1 MGVGLD
7 GDVDIVA
14 VIPGIPGPG
23 NADHPPMIDRIQL
36 PELEDVVAFL
46 VSQIGTLITAGTLG
60 QGFLPGLIVTA
71 AIVAFIISL
80 IKKADKKLDAQ
91 YALKK

>member
-1 MGVGLD
+1 MFNLFTPPCFAALGAMNSEINDKKWFWGGVGLQFAT
-7 GDVDIVA
+7 GY
-14 VIPGIPGPG
+14 
-23 NADHPPMIDRIQL
+23 
-36 PELEDVVAFL
+36 VVAFL
-46 VSQIGTLITAGTLG
+46 VYQIGTLITAGTLG